1 MCITSSDT
9 SQLENQLSTCSY
21 NSEETSSFNAG
32 RKNRTALHSS
42 NHIGGASFRRSVK
55 KLCEIP
61 VPTLT
66 LDSGIGSYRQFF
78 PGQQGVSFAWLNVF
92 LLIAKKICTQRQLS
106 SNVCKKMLHFHIFR
120 KAQTDPH
127 KNDTQLSIIF
137 CPNLFSHKCFI
148 MDLRFRR
155 SK

>member
-66 LDSGIGSYRQFF
+66 LDSGIRQLPSILSWSTRCFICMTERV
-78 PGQQGVSFAWLNVF
+78 PSCRQ
-92 LLIAKKICTQRQLS
+92 KKIALKDNSHPTFVKRCYIFTSFERHKLTLI
-106 SNVCKKMLHFHIFR
+106 KMTHSL
-120 KAQTDPH
+120 A
-127 KNDTQLSIIF
+127 
-137 CPNLFSHKCFI
+137 
-148 MDLRFRR
+148 
-155 SK
+155 